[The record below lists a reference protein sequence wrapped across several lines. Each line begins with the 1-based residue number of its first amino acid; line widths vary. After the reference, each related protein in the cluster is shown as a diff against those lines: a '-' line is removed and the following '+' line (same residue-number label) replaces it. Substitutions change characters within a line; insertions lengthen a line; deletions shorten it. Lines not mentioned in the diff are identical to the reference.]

1 MIYNK
6 PVAVIYNPTSGKK
19 KNIRDTIV
27 ERLDME
33 QINAEFFETERF
45 MHAWE
50 LAEKD
55 IDLSK
60 YSILI
65 AVGGD
70 GTLHE
75 VINGMLMR

>member
-1 MIYNK
+1 
-6 PVAVIYNPTSGKK
+6 
-19 KNIRDTIV
+19 
-27 ERLDME
+27 
-33 QINAEFFETERF
+33 

-50 LAEKD
+50 LAETK
-55 IDLSK
+55 IEFSY
-60 YSILI
+60 YSALV

>member
-1 MIYNK
+1 M
-6 PVAVIYNPTSGKK
+6 
-19 KNIRDTIV
+19 
-27 ERLDME
+27 ERLEKE
-33 QINAEFFETERF
+33 QIEVQFFESQRY

-50 LAEKD
+50 LAEKE
-55 IDLSK
+55 IDLSQF
-60 YSILI
+60 SALV

>member
-1 MIYNK
+1 
-6 PVAVIYNPTSGKK
+6 
-19 KNIRDTIV
+19 
-27 ERLDME
+27 ME

-60 YSILI
+60 YSILV